1 MNLYSKIQKNH
12 AKITGIVYGCFL
24 GNNLES
30 VYSRMIAFTEIVQA
44 HELTATIDL
53 AKL

>member
-24 GNNLES
+24 GNNRS
-30 VYSRMIAFTEIVQA
+30 KVCY
-44 HELTATIDL
+44 
-53 AKL
+53 